1 MGLGLGHSSHDGF
14 ELKTTFTL
22 VLRAQMFSLGMV
34 LGLLLGMVLGLLI
47 GMVLG
52 LLPLFIPSGVG
63 LLALKVR

>member
-1 MGLGLGHSSHDGF
+1 MGRGLGHSTHDGF

-22 VLRAQMFSLGMV
+22 VLRAQMFS
-34 LGLLLGMVLGLLI
+34 LGMVLGLLI

>member
-1 MGLGLGHSSHDGF
+1 MGRGLGHGTHDGF

-22 VLRAQMFSLGMV
+22 VLRAQMFS
-34 LGLLLGMVLGLLI
+34 LGMVLGLLI

>member
-34 LGLLLGMVLGLLI
+34 LGLLI

>member
-1 MGLGLGHSSHDGF
+1 MGRGLGHSTHDGF

-22 VLRAQMFSLGMV
+22 VLRAQMFS
-34 LGLLLGMVLGLLI
+34 LGMVLGLLI

-63 LLALKVR
+63 LLALKVK

>member
-34 LGLLLGMVLGLLI
+34 LGLLI

-63 LLALKVR
+63 LFALKVR